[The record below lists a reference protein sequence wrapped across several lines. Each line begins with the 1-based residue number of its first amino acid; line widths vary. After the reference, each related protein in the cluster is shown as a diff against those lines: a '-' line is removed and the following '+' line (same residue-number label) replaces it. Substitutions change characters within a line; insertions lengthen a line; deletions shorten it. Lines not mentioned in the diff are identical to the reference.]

1 MTDSKRNKYK
11 EEDNMPEY
19 TELVRDGERVRV
31 RWGMW
36 ALGAILEGMA
46 RERGRMTTNEDGVE
60 ELDYNG
66 IRVITM
72 DYGEVIEHTFSDDHK
87 FKGYEMT
94 EDKDPVYLEIKSGD
108 IFRSWREHKSW

>member
-1 MTDSKRNKYK
+1 
-11 EEDNMPEY
+11 MPEY

-60 ELDYNG
+60 ELDYDG

-87 FKGYEMT
+87 FKGVET
-94 EDKDPVYLEIKSGD
+94 TDDEELVYLEIKSGD

>member
-1 MTDSKRNKYK
+1 
-11 EEDNMPEY
+11 MPEY
-19 TELVRDGERVRV
+19 TELVREGERVTV
-31 RWGMW
+31 PWSMW

-60 ELDYNG
+60 TLDYYG

-72 DYGEVIEHTFSDDHK
+72 DYSEVIEHTFSKDHK
-87 FKGYEMT
+87 FKGYEFDG
-94 EDKDPVYLEIKSGD
+94 EKDPVYLEIKSGD

>member
-1 MTDSKRNKYK
+1 
-11 EEDNMPEY
+11 MPEY

-46 RERGRMTTNEDGVE
+46 RERGRMTTNEDGGE

>member
-1 MTDSKRNKYK
+1 
-11 EEDNMPEY
+11 MPEY

-60 ELDYNG
+60 ELDYNR